1 MVGPSAGNS
10 QQAGGPG
17 PVSAC
22 QAARL
27 ANGNGG
33 GAGANGRRYRCD
45 STHREYCTGIV
56 EFISDPSI

>member
-45 STHREYCTGIV
+45 STHREYCTGTV
-56 EFISDPSI
+56 V